1 MKYSSIAFLLATGA
15 TLLSGKAPSATAA
28 TNDNPS
34 FNVMSFNI
42 RFDSPEDSLNNW
54 QYRKDRAANAIKFY
68 DADILGTQEVL
79 KNQLDDLN
87 ERLPQYT
94 SIGVGRE
101 DGKEEGEYSALFY
114 KTDRFDNLESGT
126 FWLSETPDSA
136 GSLGWDAACVR
147 VATWARLKDKAS
159 QRTLFVLNTHLDH
172 VGATARHESIKLI
185 LSKIDQLSDGAPVIV
200 TGDFNSSPEEDVI
213 KQITD
218 SATPGH
224 LTHSHDIAKLVYGP
238 AWSLHFFGEIP
249 YEDRPLID
257 YVFVRGDI
265 DVERYGVLAETD
277 SYSYLSDHAPILTT
291 ITLK

>member
-1 MKYSSIAFLLATGA
+1 MKNLSFTLILATA
-15 TLLSGKAPSATAA
+15 SALLCGNAVATASPN
-28 TNDNPS
+28 TDNPT

-87 ERLPQYT
+87 ERLPGYT

-101 DGKEEGEYSALFY
+101 DGKEEGEYSALFF
-114 KTDRFDNLESGT
+114 KTERFENLESGT

-172 VGATARHESIKLI
+172 VGDTARHESIKLI

-218 SATPGH
+218 KSTPGH
-224 LTHSHDIAKLVYGP
+224 LTHSHDIANIVYGP
-238 AWSLHFFGEIP
+238 YWSLHFFGEIP
-249 YEDRPLID
+249 YEERPLID

-265 DVERYGVLAETD
+265 EVDRYGVLAETD
-277 SYSYLSDHAPILTT
+277 SYAYLSDHAPILTT